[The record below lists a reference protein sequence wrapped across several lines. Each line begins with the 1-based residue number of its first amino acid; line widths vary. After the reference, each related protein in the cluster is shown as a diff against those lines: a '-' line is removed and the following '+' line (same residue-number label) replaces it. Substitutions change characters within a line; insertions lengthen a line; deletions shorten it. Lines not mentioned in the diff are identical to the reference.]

1 MTQYSA
7 SAWEAE
13 WTAAGTPKGPVVRV
27 RVDMAAASRQG
38 RRQVADCGQKSP
50 SCPRS
55 RCVLSQGAP
64 RPAAC
69 QPPASRR
76 GPNRSPDKRED
87 IARAAA
93 TIAEDEQRRMIAK
106 FQPFVR
112 VAAMSASKPARGSS
126 PDHYGL
132 RRHLNEQRTGAPRER
147 ALDARETRSSEIERR
162 SRPAQARR

>member
-27 RVDMAAASRQG
+27 RVDMAAA
-38 RRQVADCGQKSP
+38 
-50 SCPRS
+50 
-55 RCVLSQGAP
+55 
-64 RPAAC
+64 C
-69 QPPASRR
+69 QPPPSRR
-76 GPNRSPDKRED
+76 GPSKSPDKREG

-93 TIAEDEQRRMIAK
+93 AITEDEQRRMIAK

-112 VAAMSASKPARGSS
+112 VAAMSASEPARRSS

-132 RRHLNEQRTGAPRER
+132 RKHLDEQRTGAPRER
-147 ALDARETRSSEIERR
+147 TLDALIGDRAEVEA
-162 SRPAQARR
+162 RPGTQMIHQRH